1 MQLQYIKNAKQNN
14 NAFWLNS
21 RFSFAIHSKSSRID
35 FPFVKDIE
43 STPDSFWI
51 RCQLRFTIATLL
63 DEGGK
68 RGRADATYAE
78 SGAKETIFHA
88 EWYHW
93 RGLGTAF
100 KAAFVCDSA
109 HFLAHAR
116 THVRTH
122 VDPVVPLNWLFPRQ
136 GGMRRGQTRT
146 KEPAQSPAKG
156 IRPIEIRLPFVS
168 VRTDVIPLAA
178 VRRLAKTN
186 FLVTMMRWFRMEPAK
201 SALRRKVEIP
211 TRANARKK
219 CIQTRVHR

>member
-1 MQLQYIKNAKQNN
+1 M
-14 NAFWLNS
+14 
-21 RFSFAIHSKSSRID
+21 
-35 FPFVKDIE
+35 
-43 STPDSFWI
+43 
-51 RCQLRFTIATLL
+51 
-63 DEGGK
+63 
-68 RGRADATYAE
+68 
-78 SGAKETIFHA
+78 
-88 EWYHW
+88 EWYHR

-116 THVRTH
+116 THACTYARTH

-136 GGMRRGQTRT
+136 GGTRRGQTPT

-211 TRANARKK
+211 MRENVFKH
-219 CIQTRVHR
+219 RVHC